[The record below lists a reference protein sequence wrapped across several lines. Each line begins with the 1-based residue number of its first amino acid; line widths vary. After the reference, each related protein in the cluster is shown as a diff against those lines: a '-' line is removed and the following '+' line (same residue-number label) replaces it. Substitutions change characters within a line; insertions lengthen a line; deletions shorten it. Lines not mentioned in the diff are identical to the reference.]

1 MDSIV
6 ISLGGSVLLS
16 DEANES
22 YLINISELFKKLSQS
37 YKIYVIV
44 GGGKT
49 AREYIK
55 KGRELGFN
63 EQTLDDLGIMITRV
77 NAKFLIDNI
86 SEANNE
92 IPIST
97 EQAVKTKSSI
107 IIMGGTSPGHSTD
120 FVGAELAV
128 KAKASRYIIATN
140 VNGVY
145 DKDPNK
151 YKDAILLNE
160 VFISDLLEKYGDSW
174 ESAGK
179 NIVIDGPA
187 LKIIYENKIPT
198 YVVNG
203 KNLLEIENAIMNK
216 PINGTIIKI

>member
-1 MDSIV
+1 MESIV

-16 DEANES
+16 DDANES
-22 YLINISELFKKLSQS
+22 FLNNISELFIKLSQS
-37 YKIYVIV
+37 YKIYIIV

-49 AREYIK
+49 AREYIN
-55 KGRELGFN
+55 KGRELGFT
-63 EQTLDDLGIMITRV
+63 EQKLDDLGIMITRV
-77 NAKFLIDNI
+77 NAKFLKNNI

-97 EQAVKTKSSI
+97 DQALKTISSI
-107 IIMGGTSPGHSTD
+107 IIMGGTTPGHSTD
-120 FVGAELAV
+120 FVGAELAA

-145 DKDPNK
+145 DKDPNE

-160 VFISDLLEKYGDSW
+160 VFLSDLLEKYGDSW

-179 NIVIDGPA
+179 
-187 LKIIYENKIPT
+187 
-198 YVVNG
+198 
-203 KNLLEIENAIMNK
+203 
-216 PINGTIIKI
+216 

>member
-16 DEANES
+16 DDANES
-22 YLINISELFKKLSQS
+22 FLKNISELFKKLSQS
-37 YKIYVIV
+37 YKIYIIV

-49 AREYIK
+49 AREYIN
-55 KGRELGFN
+55 KGRKLGFS
-63 EQTLDDLGIMITRV
+63 EQKLDDLGIMITRV
-77 NAKFLIDNI
+77 NAKFLINNI
-86 SEANNE
+86 IEANDE
-92 IPIST
+92 IPTST
-97 EQAVKTKSSI
+97 DDV
-107 IIMGGTSPGHSTD
+107 IIMGGTTLGHSTD

-128 KAKASRYIIATN
+128 KVKASRYIIATN

-174 ESAGK
+174 ESAGE

-203 KNLLEIENAIMNK
+203 KNLLEIENAIINK